1 MLLFYRLFSFN
12 SQHEVFAIERVA
24 ALTAAQPLNW
34 SKCQQFAADWGTT
47 PRSIQSKSASL
58 GLEYAKIIKPVV
70 ARSNEPTKAA
80 YLADIRAALALP
92 EREGDLTKAELAAI
106 VVAIG

>member
-1 MLLFYRLFSFN
+1 MSTSIYSPD
-12 SQHEVFAIERVA
+12 RVA

-34 SKCQQFAADWGTT
+34 SKCQQFASDWGTT
-47 PRSIQSKSASL
+47 PRSVQSKSASL
-58 GLEYAKIIKPVV
+58 GLEYAKMVKPVAV
-70 ARSNEPTKAA
+70 RSNEPTKAA